1 MKSKSWGISGTAL
14 KWIGVCSMTLSHIG
28 LALKPLLGEGPAWWL
43 NQAGRPA
50 FVIFAFLLTEGFIYT
65 SSRKRYL
72 GRLLL
77 LAAVSE
83 IPYDLALWGRW
94 ADPER
99 QNVFWTLAAGLGA
112 LWLAEGLTGLILRRG
127 GRGTEGDWL
136 LLWTLTLAGTAFP
149 GGIFCRALGTD
160 YGRMGILLIAWFYW
174 ARDSRLLQLAGAFAI
189 FLMFVGSDVLAG
201 TCLALI
207 FLSLYDGTRGKHP
220 CPAFFYWYYPVHL
233 AVLALAGRFLFYVY
247 ISTPK

>member
-1 MKSKSWGISGTAL
+1 M
-14 KWIGVCSMTLSHIG
+14 
-28 LALKPLLGEGPAWWL
+28 
-43 NQAGRPA
+43 
-50 FVIFAFLLTEGFIYT
+50 
-65 SSRKRYL
+65 
-72 GRLLL
+72 

-94 ADPER
+94 ADPTR
-99 QNVFWTLAAGLGA
+99 QNVFWTLAAGLEA

-127 GRGTEGDWL
+127 GRGMEESWPMF
-136 LLWTLTLAGTAFP
+136 WTLALAGTAFF
-149 GGIFCRALGTD
+149 GGIFCQALGTD
-160 YGRMGILLIAWFYW
+160 YGGMGILLIAWFYW
-174 ARDSRLLQLAGAFAI
+174 ARDSRPLQLAGAFAI

-233 AVLALAGRFLFYVY
+233 AVLALAGRLL
-247 ISTPK
+247 T